1 MDKDTHFPA
10 NQTRESTQDTEGTT
24 TNSQENQKQRA
35 IFIGLVLVGLV
46 LISLLV
52 VAVIFLAN
60 PATPTTRIRDIFII
74 LMALEFLVVGA
85 ALIILIIQLASLI
98 NLLQNEVKPILDS
111 TKETSQTLRGTA
123 LFLSD
128 NLVEPVIK
136 LSGYV
141 ASMQRM
147 LSLFGFIRKPKGKIQ
162 SRKEI

>member
-1 MDKDTHFPA
+1 MDRETHFPA
-10 NQTRESTQDTEGTT
+10 NINGESPPPEAETSKDHEDKR
-24 TNSQENQKQRA
+24 KQRWT
-35 IFIGLVLVGLV
+35 IIGLALAGLI
-46 LISLLV
+46 LIGLLV
-52 VAVIFLAN
+52 VAVIYLVN

-74 LMALEFLVVGA
+74 LMALEFLVVGV
-85 ALIILIIQLASLI
+85 ALIILIVQLASLI

-111 TKETSQTLRGTA
+111 TKETSHTLRGTA

-147 LSLFGFIRKPKGKIQ
+147 VSLFGFIRKPKGKI
-162 SRKEI
+162 